1 MESKV
6 QGEMHPSM
14 ASLVICNY
22 PSEPPHNS
30 DSFSLIVFY
39 LLEDEASK

>member
-1 MESKV
+1 MELKV
-6 QGEMHPSM
+6 QGVMHPSM
-14 ASLVICNY
+14 TSLVICNY
-22 PSEPPHNS
+22 PSGPPHNS

>member
-1 MESKV
+1 M

-22 PSEPPHNS
+22 PSGPPHNS